1 MDISRPKVL
10 FGFKDNKIG
19 LKGKELIKRDIS
31 MQIALSLLAG
41 KSSDFFNRLYNAQI
55 IDNSFY
61 FGYNISPDYGAGYFA
76 AETEKYE
83 ELISEL
89 KNEIVRFKE
98 RDIDTKEFER
108 IKKGLIGSI
117 IRMFNGIE
125 NLVITNTR
133 LSFDEVNVFDYYEV
147 LNSISAEDVKQA
159 FSTAFDDKYC
169 STALILPQAAK

>member
-1 MDISRPKVL
+1 MPAKC
-10 FGFKDNKIG
+10 
-19 LKGKELIKRDIS
+19 
-31 MQIALSLLAG
+31 LS
-41 KSSDFFNRLYNAQI
+41 FFNRLYNAQI

-147 LNSISAEDVKQA
+147 LNSISAETLNSI
-159 FSTAFDDKYC
+159 FNCF
-169 STALILPQAAK
+169 